1 MYPTQPID
9 PFGAT
14 NHRYSSGV
22 NRKSRNSPA
31 TARRPHRAA
40 FAVLATV
47 TAVLG
52 IAACSGTSSSQ
63 VKSSDSGPGPAESS
77 TSTETTL
84 PARDPVLGNGETVT
98 IAFGGD
104 ASFENLD
111 SALAGD
117 TSSLLSAI
125 APVMNEADL
134 GVANLE
140 AALTTGGSPSPKAF
154 NFRVPPSAL
163 DALSAGG
170 VQVISQANNHGMDYG
185 QDGFAETLQI
195 DATSAEDH
203 GVDVIGVGANVD
215 EAYAPVIKEVNG
227 QQIAIFAASDVFD
240 SNLETSWTAT
250 DTNPGLAS
258 ARQGERL
265 DRLVQGIAEVRD
277 SVDTV
282 IVYLHMGVEKDTC
295 PTERQVALSDTLHD
309 NGADLVIGTHAHRL
323 QGAGF
328 RDGRFVAYGL
338 GNFVFKGP
346 SAESRKSAVL
356 RVDVT
361 GRRVDG
367 YEWVPATLSNN
378 VPVPLTGASAESA
391 LAELDQRRECA
402 NLESEPPAAVPESP
416 TANPESTDAAGID
429 SADQAAG

>member
-9 PFGAT
+9 PLGT
-14 NHRYSSGV
+14 TKHRYCFGV
-22 NRKSRNSPA
+22 NSRSWENPA
-31 TARRPHRAA
+31 TAGRPHRAA
-40 FAVLATV
+40 IAVLVAV

-52 IAACSGTSSSQ
+52 MAACSGTSSSQ
-63 VKSSDSGPGPAESS
+63 VKSADSDPAPAEAP

-84 PARDPVLGNGETVT
+84 AERDPLLGNGETVT

-117 TSSLLSAI
+117 TSTLLSAI
-125 APVMNEADL
+125 APVMNGADL

-170 VQVISQANNHGMDYG
+170 VQVVSQANNHGMDFG
-185 QDGFAETLQI
+185 QDGFTETLQI

-203 GVDVIGVGANVD
+203 GVDVIGVGANMD

-227 QQIAIFAASDVFD
+227 QRIAIFAASDVFD
-240 SNLETSWTAT
+240 SNLEATWTAT

-258 ARQGERL
+258 ARQGDRL
-265 DRLVQGIAEVRD
+265 DRLVSGIAEVRD

-295 PTERQVALSDTLHD
+295 PTERQVSLSDTLAD

-328 RDGRFVAYGL
+328 RNGHFVAYGL
-338 GNFVFKGP
+338 GNFIFKGP

-378 VPVPLTGASAESA
+378 VPVPLTGASADSA
-391 LAELDQRRECA
+391 LAELDQRRQCA
-402 NLESEPPAAVPESP
+402 NLDSEPPAAVPESP
-416 TANPESTDAAGID
+416 ETNLESTDAGID